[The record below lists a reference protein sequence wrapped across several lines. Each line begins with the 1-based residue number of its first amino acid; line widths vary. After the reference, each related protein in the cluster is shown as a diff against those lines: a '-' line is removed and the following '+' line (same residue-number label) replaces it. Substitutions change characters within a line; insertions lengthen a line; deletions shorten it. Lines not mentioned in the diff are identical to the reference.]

1 MEKPRMNATL
11 PIQTATPPIPSE
23 WLQHDALP
31 LEVDFGCHRGAFF
44 IGMAALHSGSNFLG
58 IEKQADRV
66 LKCSARIAR
75 LGLTNA
81 IARQGTGCEALKNFL
96 PDQSV
101 SVFHLYF
108 PDPWPKRRHAARR
121 VFQSDFLQEIRR
133 VLRSDGILRL
143 MTDDEPYFL
152 AMRELT
158 AVGWVEKPWDDG
170 RETVHTAFE
179 KTFLSMGQLP
189 HRAALSAG

>member
-1 MEKPRMNATL
+1 MNATL
-11 PIQTATPPIPSE
+11 PIQPATPPIPTE
-23 WLQHDALP
+23 WLQHDAPP
-31 LEVDFGCHRGAFF
+31 LEVDFGCHRGTFF
-44 IGMAALHSGSNFLG
+44 IGMAALHPSSNFLG

-66 LKCSARIAR
+66 SKCSARITR
-75 LGLTNA
+75 QGLPNA
-81 IARQGTGCEALKNFL
+81 IARQGTGCEALRELL

-121 VFQSDFLQEIRR
+121 VFQSDFLQQIRR
-133 VLRSDGILRL
+133 VLRPDGILRL

-152 AMRELT
+152 EMRELT
-158 AVGWVEKPWDDG
+158 SVGWVHKPWDDG
-170 RETVHTAFE
+170 REPVHTAFE